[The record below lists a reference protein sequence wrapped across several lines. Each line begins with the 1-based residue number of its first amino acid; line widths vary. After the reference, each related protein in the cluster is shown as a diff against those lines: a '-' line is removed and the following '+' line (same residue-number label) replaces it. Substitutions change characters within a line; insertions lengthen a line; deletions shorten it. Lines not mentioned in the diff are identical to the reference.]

1 MSEPLWQAIITSLG
15 VVLVGYFSYLAS
27 RRARLAREIAEEVR
41 DSISTTNGGGHL
53 KDDMVELKIGQK
65 DAAEALAVVKIALV
79 RIEGLMDSQSRDIK
93 RLDLED
99 AKRAAAA
106 SEAHSRIHER
116 IDDLVQKRRGWRH

>member
-1 MSEPLWQAIITSLG
+1 
-15 VVLVGYFSYLAS
+15 
-27 RRARLAREIAEEVR
+27 
-41 DSISTTNGGGHL
+41 
-53 KDDMVELKIGQK
+53 MVELKIGQK